1 MPVRN
6 LDKIFRP
13 RGVAVVGA
21 SDQPGKV
28 GYTLLANVVA
38 AGFPGGIYP
47 VNANRPVVQGLPAVS
62 RISDLPTPPDLA
74 VICTPAPTVPAV
86 VRECGELGVR
96 GLIVISAG
104 FREVGAEGKALE
116 AEIRRIAAG
125 YEGMRIVGPNCLGV
139 IAPHSKLN
147 ATFAAATPPSGHV
160 AFLSQSGALCTSM
173 LDWAL
178 EEEVGFSYFVSIGN
192 MLDVG
197 VGDLIDYF
205 GSDPTTDSIVLY
217 VESISDARQFMSAAR
232 AFARHKPIVVYKA
245 GRFAQSAKAAA
256 SHTGAMA
263 GVDAV
268 YDAAF
273 QRAGAVRVSQVD
285 DLFDCAE
292 LLARKRIPKGPR
304 LAIVTN
310 AGGPGVMATDA
321 LLTRQGTLA
330 ALAEATL
337 AALNQMLPSSWS
349 HNNPVDVLGDA
360 PPERL
365 AQALEIV
372 LADAGV
378 DAALVMLTPQAMTD
392 PTGAAKA
399 AGEVA
404 ARHMKPVLAV
414 WMGGES
420 VREGIQALNRLG
432 VPTYHTPE
440 HAVRSFMYLVS
451 YANNLELLYETPRDV
466 PLAFKVDRDS
476 ARRRL
481 GEMAAPIAG
490 VGGSVAAEN
499 AAAEGAERV
508 ILSEENSKELLD
520 AYGLPVTLPILA
532 ANSQAAVEAA
542 ERIGFPVVLKIA
554 SPDITH
560 KTDVGG
566 VALNLTSAA
575 QVQAS
580 FEAIVRSAHE
590 RKPAARLDGATVQR
604 MIAAPAGVELILGAK
619 QDPVFGAVILV
630 GAGGVTAELFQ
641 DRALGLPPLNERL
654 AARMLE
660 SLRSWPLLK
669 GYRGRPAVNIDR
681 LIEIIMRFSYLVADF
696 PEILEIDVNP
706 LLVTQEDAVALDAR
720 MVVDRRRLAQPVRAF
735 SHLAIRP
742 YPEQYVRQ
750 VELEGGGHALLRPI
764 KPEDEP
770 LWHELHASCS
780 PESIWSRFRYMFKET
795 THEMA
800 TRFCYLDY
808 DRELAIVAE
817 VQADGVKKLAGV
829 ASLAA
834 DPDHQTAEYAVL
846 VADRWQSHGLG
857 GMLTDYCLEI
867 ARDWQI
873 RRVTA
878 ETSPENARMLAIFRD
893 RGFEFDRSVA
903 PDVVVTRKRLDG

>member
-6 LDKIFRP
+6 LEKIFRP
-13 RGVAVVGA
+13 QSVAVIGA

-28 GYTLLANVVA
+28 GYTLLENLIA
-38 AGFPGGIYP
+38 AGFPGAIYP
-47 VNANRPVVQGLPAVS
+47 VNAKRPSVQGLPAVAHV
-62 RISDLPTPPDLA
+62 SDLASPPDLA

-86 VRECGELGVR
+86 VRECGDLGVR
-96 GLIVISAG
+96 GIVIISAG
-104 FREVGAEGKALE
+104 FREVGVAGKTLE
-116 AEIRRIAAG
+116 EQIRREVAR
-125 YEGMRIVGPNCLGV
+125 YDGMRIIGPNCLGV

-147 ATFAAATPPSGHV
+147 ASFAAATPSAGHV

-178 EEEVGFSYFVSIGN
+178 EEEIGFSYFVSVGN

-321 LLTRQGTLA
+321 LLARHGTLA
-330 ALAEATL
+330 TLSDRSL
-337 AALNQMLPSSWS
+337 AALNDALPSSWS
-349 HNNPVDVLGDA
+349 HGNPVDVLGDA

-365 AQALEIV
+365 GQALDIV
-372 LADAGV
+372 LSDEAV
-378 DAALVMLTPQAMTD
+378 DAALVILTPQAMTD

-404 ARHMKPVLAV
+404 SRHLKPVLAV
-414 WMGGES
+414 WMGGPA
-420 VREGIQALNRLG
+420 VHEGIQALNRLG
-432 VPTYHTPE
+432 VPTYQTPE
-440 HAVRSFMYLVS
+440 HAVRSFMYLVT
-451 YANNLELLYETPRDV
+451 YANNLETLYETPRDV
-466 PLAFKVDRDS
+466 PLTFKVDRASARQRFGELAAKINVPPDS
-476 ARRRL
+476 AAAGLERL
-481 GEMAAPIAG
+481 
-490 VGGSVAAEN
+490 
-499 AAAEGAERV
+499 
-508 ILSEENSKELLD
+508 ILSEEDSKELLD
-520 AYGLPVTLPILA
+520 AYGLPVALPARA
-532 ANSQAAVEAA
+532 ASSEAAVEAA
-542 ERIGFPVVLKIA
+542 ERIGYPVVLKIS

-575 QVQAS
+575 QVRES
-580 FEAIVRSAHE
+580 FDSILRSARE
-590 RKPAARLDGATVQR
+590 RRPDARLDGVTVQR
-604 MIAAPAGVELILGAK
+604 MIAAPAGVEMILGAK

-654 AARMLE
+654 ATRMLE

-669 GYRGRPAVNIDR
+669 GYRGRPAINVDR

-696 PEILEIDVNP
+696 PEIVEIDVNP
-706 LLVTQEDAVALDAR
+706 LLVAQDDAVALDAR
-720 MVVDRRRLAQPVRAF
+720 MVIDRQRLTTPVRPF

-750 VELEGGGHALLRPI
+750 IELEGGSRALLRPI

-770 LWHELHASCS
+770 LWHELHSSCS

-817 VQADGVKKLAGV
+817 VQIDGVKKLAGV

-834 DPDHQTAEYAVL
+834 DPDHQMAEFAVL
-846 VADRWQSHGLG
+846 VADRWQSHHLG

-873 RRVTA
+873 RRITA

-893 RGFEFDRSVA
+893 RGFEFDRTVA
-903 PDVVVTRKRLDG
+903 PDVVVARKRLDG

>member
-1 MPVRN
+1 MAVRN
-6 LDKIFRP
+6 LEKIFRP
-13 RGVAVVGA
+13 QSVAVVGA

-28 GYTLLANVVA
+28 GYTLLKNLVD
-38 AGFPGGIYP
+38 AGFPGPIYP
-47 VNANRPVVQGLPAVS
+47 VNAKRPTVQGLPAVA
-62 RISDLPTPPDLA
+62 RISDLPAPPDLA
-74 VICTPAPTVPAV
+74 VISTPSPTVPAV
-86 VRECGELGVR
+86 VRECGDMGIR
-96 GLIVISAG
+96 GIVIISAG
-104 FREVGAEGKALE
+104 FREVGAEGKQLE
-116 AEIRRIAAG
+116 EEIRRDAAR
-125 YEGMRIVGPNCLGV
+125 YDGMRIIGPNCLGV

-147 ATFAAATPPSGHV
+147 ASFAAATPPAGRV

-178 EEEVGFSYFVSIGN
+178 EEEIGFSYFVSIGN

-217 VESISDARQFMSAAR
+217 VESITDARQFMSAAR
-232 AFARHKPIVVYKA
+232 AFARQKPIVVYKA

-273 QRAGAVRVSQVD
+273 QRAGAVRVTQVD

-321 LLTRQGTLA
+321 LLARQGTLA
-330 ALAEATL
+330 TLSDRSL
-337 AALNQMLPSSWS
+337 AALNAALPASWS

-365 AQALEIV
+365 AQALDIV
-372 LADAGV
+372 LADEGV
-378 DAALVMLTPQAMTD
+378 DAAMVMLTPQAMTD
-392 PTGAAKA
+392 PTGAARA

-404 ARHMKPVLAV
+404 ARHAKPVLAV

-420 VREGIQALNRLG
+420 VREGIQALNRRG
-432 VPTYHTPE
+432 VPTYQTPD

-451 YANNLELLYETPRDV
+451 YAHNLETLYETPRDV
-466 PLAFKVDRDS
+466 PLTFKLDRPA
-476 ARRRL
+476 ARRRF
-481 GEMAAPIAG
+481 GEMAAALGGAG
-490 VGGSVAAEN
+490 QAV
-499 AAAEGAERV
+499 
-508 ILSEENSKELLD
+508 LSEDDSKELLD
-520 AYGLPVTLPILA
+520 AYGLPVTLPIRA
-532 ANSQAAVEAA
+532 ATVEAAVEAA
-542 ERIGFPVVLKIA
+542 ERIGYPVVLKIA

-566 VALNLTSAA
+566 VALNLASAE
-575 QVQAS
+575 QVRAS
-580 FEAIVRSAHE
+580 FDSVTRSARE
-590 RKPAARLDGATVQR
+590 RKPDARIDGVTVQR
-604 MIAAPAGVELILGAK
+604 MMAPVAGVELILGAK

-654 AARMLE
+654 ASRMLE

-669 GYRGRPAVNIDR
+669 GYRGRPAVNVDR

-696 PEILEIDVNP
+696 PEIVEIDVNP
-706 LLVTQEDAVALDAR
+706 LLVAPEEAIALDAR
-720 MVVDRRRLAQPVRAF
+720 MVIDRGRLAQPPRPF

-742 YPEQYVRQ
+742 YPEQYERQ
-750 VELEGGGHALLRPI
+750 MEYPGGRALLRPI

-770 LWHELHASCS
+770 LWHELLANCS
-780 PESIWSRFRYMFKET
+780 PESRWSRFRYLFKET

-800 TRFCYLDY
+800 SRFCFIDY

-817 VQADGVKKLAGV
+817 VEADGAKKLAGV
-829 ASLAA
+829 GRLVA
-834 DPDHQTAEYAVL
+834 DPDHQEAEYAVL
-846 VADRWQSHGLG
+846 VGDRWQSHGLG
-857 GMLTDYCLEI
+857 GLLTDYCLEI
-867 ARDWQI
+867 ARDWQL
-873 RRVTA
+873 RRITA
-878 ETSPENARMLAIFRD
+878 ETSPANVRMLSIFRD
-893 RGFEFDRSVA
+893 RGFELDRSVA
-903 PDVVVTRKRLDG
+903 PDVVMARKQLDG